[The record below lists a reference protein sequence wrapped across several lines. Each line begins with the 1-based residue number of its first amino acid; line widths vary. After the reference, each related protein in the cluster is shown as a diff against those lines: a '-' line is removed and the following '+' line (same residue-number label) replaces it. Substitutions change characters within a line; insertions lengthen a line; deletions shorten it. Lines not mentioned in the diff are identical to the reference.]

1 MVVQRPVVA
10 FCEFVGLA
18 ALGDLVQLAQTAD
31 RCAAE
36 AANVVGR
43 HGGSTERVLYD
54 RLLAVFTSPQGA
66 LNAFVELGEAV
77 AARGVGLAVGL
88 AEGDGFDWGR
98 GHLVA
103 RALSQAAASGEVLL
117 DERLRLRLGELVR
130 CEWAGEHDGVPAWR
144 IRNRG
149 LPLT

>member
-1 MVVQRPVVA
+1 MVVQHPVVA
-10 FCEFVGLA
+10 FCEFAGLA
-18 ALGDLVQLAQTAD
+18 AVGDLVQLAQTAD

-36 AANVVGR
+36 AACVVGR
-43 HGGSTERVLYD
+43 HGGSSERVLYD
-54 RLLAVFTSPQGA
+54 RLLAVFTSPQA
-66 LNAFVELGEAV
+66 AMDAFAELGEVV

-103 RALSQAAASGEVLL
+103 RALSRAAASGEVLL
-117 DERLRLRLGELVR
+117 DERLRLRLGDLVR

-144 IRNRG
+144 MGIEG
-149 LPLT
+149 YP